1 MNIVIVG
8 ENLKYSVALMNFF
21 HSKNDNIKV
30 VNILKNVN
38 ELENVMSNFLI
49 DIVIIQ
55 VPKNSL
61 NILMLNNIIKK
72 YLNSIIFIIR
82 KNEIC
87 EKNCNY
93 IVNTRK
99 FNDILKLVNN
109 TYILHLH
116 EKKAELSADDKKII
130 TDKVKKELQYLGLKE
145 SYKGVQYLIEAI
157 LILYNFDD
165 YYNFVLEK
173 SVYVI
178 IANKYHK
185 TMDNIKSNIEYTI
198 SNLYVECEEDKL
210 LEYLKEYSLYRHSA
224 KKVIVA
230 ILDRIKDK

>member
-1 MNIVIVG
+1 M
-8 ENLKYSVALMNFF
+8 
-21 HSKNDNIKV
+21 
-30 VNILKNVN
+30 
-38 ELENVMSNFLI
+38 
-49 DIVIIQ
+49 
-55 VPKNSL
+55 
-61 NILMLNNIIKK
+61 
-72 YLNSIIFIIR
+72 
-82 KNEIC
+82 
-87 EKNCNY
+87 
-93 IVNTRK
+93 
-99 FNDILKLVNN
+99 
-109 TYILHLH
+109 
-116 EKKAELSADDKKII
+116 
-130 TDKVKKELQYLGLKE
+130 
-145 SYKGVQYLIEAI
+145 QYLIEAI

>member
-1 MNIVIVG
+1 MI
-8 ENLKYSVALMNFF
+8 
-21 HSKNDNIKV
+21 
-30 VNILKNVN
+30 
-38 ELENVMSNFLI
+38 
-49 DIVIIQ
+49 
-55 VPKNSL
+55 
-61 NILMLNNIIKK
+61 
-72 YLNSIIFIIR
+72 
-82 KNEIC
+82 
-87 EKNCNY
+87 
-93 IVNTRK
+93 
-99 FNDILKLVNN
+99 NN